1 MTDDRTKRLGLRKIG
16 GSDLPKLLPG
26 PSKYGSL
33 SPYGGPLEAYNRIV
47 LGEESGWNPR
57 MERGAAVEPELR
69 SYGQRMLGLELEDFE
84 SDIAIHRGVEF
95 AHAQIDDRARLRGMP
110 VAVDYKSSSTF
121 AKGWGPDG
129 TDIVPEHYRA
139 QMAWE
144 LACSDRD
151 LGLFIVGFGEDLPP
165 PRLFHIANV
174 LTYHIER
181 DGVFESYAM
190 EVARNFWFSC
200 IVPRIPPVQNAATTK
215 ESANG

>member
-1 MTDDRTKRLGLRKIG
+1 MPRRIG
-16 GSDLPKLLPG
+16 GSDLPKLLG
-26 PSKYGSL
+26 L
-33 SPYGGPLEAYNRIV
+33 SPYGGPLEVYERIV
-47 LGEESGWNPR
+47 NGVEAEWNPR

-69 SYGQRMLGLELEDFE
+69 AFAQRMLGLELEDFE
-84 SDIAIHRGVEF
+84 SDIAIHPGVEF
-95 AHAQIDDRARLRGMP
+95 AHAQCDDRGRLRGMP
-110 VAVDYKSSSTF
+110 VVADYKSQSTF

-129 TDIVPEHYRA
+129 SDIVPEHYRA

-181 DGVFESYAM
+181 DGVFESYALD
-190 EVARNFWFSC
+190 VARTFWETH
-200 IVPRIPPVQNAATTK
+200 ILPRVPPAATPTK
-215 ESANG
+215 ERKHAVRIVGNNP